1 MFDNIKNFILARF
14 RTICIFEAK
23 RNNKKIK
30 YKNLKLMKYDSFNLI
45 KMLNLRTTL
54 LRKKLGRFKIKQIF
68 SALLQKSFCL
78 YGLDV

>member
-45 KMLNLRTTL
+45 KDAELKNYLMKE
-54 LRKKLGRFKIKQIF
+54 KKLGRFKIKQI
-68 SALLQKSFCL
+68 LLVL
-78 YGLDV
+78 Y

>member
-45 KMLNLRTTL
+45 KDAELKNYLIKEKKKADLKLN
-54 LRKKLGRFKIKQIF
+54 KFF
-68 SALLQKSFCL
+68 
-78 YGLDV
+78 